1 MTETKKEII
10 RIAALIYIERLKK
23 WPEVEDDVRVTDSVK
38 AATQIFRESA
48 SSECVIRGRHD
59 FSSVDGYM
67 NPVCTDCGVRR
78 DKSV

>member
-38 AATQIFRESA
+38 AASQIVGEANAHACQHEEHQYTHIKDNDSWICSR
-48 SSECVIRGRHD
+48 
-59 FSSVDGYM
+59 
-67 NPVCTDCGVRR
+67 CG
-78 DKSV
+78 KKA